1 MNALLR
7 TAAFLLT
14 VMLALTSEAAAE
26 TSKLSRIFQFEMLNA
41 QLAYLESITGP
52 AMHVRAISAGVQSRD
67 YPVEGCRVTAYVK
80 GGVVLA
86 YSLGLSPR
94 CNFSL
99 NDFLGNDYPSTE
111 GLTIGGFANG
121 AFGADLRAQ
130 STCIYLCGNAA
141 DPTVDFTWEGPH
153 AANFI
158 SIVLTVV
165 LASDEAVSAAERWE
179 AAMRKTED
187 TDYIEAVKFNCT
199 PKYDRDAI
207 TAFSGVQVNE
217 ITVGFYQPDAG
228 TYKKTCAKEQPH
240 SAARQSGRTGRGE

>member
-7 TAAFLLT
+7 TAVLLIVT
-14 VMLALTSEAAAE
+14 LGLTSAAAAE

-52 AMHVRAISAGVQSRD
+52 AMHVYAIGAGVQSRD

-80 GGVVLA
+80 RGVVLA
-86 YSLGLSPR
+86 YSLGLSSS

-121 AFGADLRAQ
+121 AFGANLRAQ

-158 SIVLTVV
+158 SVVLTVV
-165 LASDEAVSAAERWE
+165 LASDEAVSAVERWE
-179 AAMRKTED
+179 AAMRKTEN
-187 TDYIEAVKFNCT
+187 TDYIDTVKFNCA
-199 PKYDRDAI
+199 PKYDKDAVAAFGGVRVNQITIGYYEPDAI
-207 TAFSGVQVNE
+207 AF
-217 ITVGFYQPDAG
+217 
-228 TYKKTCAKEQPH
+228 KKSCV
-240 SAARQSGRTGRGE
+240 RR